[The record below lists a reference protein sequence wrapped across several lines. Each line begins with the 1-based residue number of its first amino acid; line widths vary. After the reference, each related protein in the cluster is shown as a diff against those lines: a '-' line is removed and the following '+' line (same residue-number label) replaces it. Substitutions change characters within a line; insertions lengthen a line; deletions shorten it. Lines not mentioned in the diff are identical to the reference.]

1 MNEKNENAMRINL
14 SDAEKIRV
22 LNSEDIFDIMQKVL
36 KRESKLDKDKRHFWA
51 IGLDVRSKVSLL
63 ELVSLGTMA
72 KKDLHAS
79 DVYANAIHK
88 QVKKVIL
95 CHNSPDGSL
104 QVSEEAKDLTDWLIQ
119 VGLIV
124 NIPVYDHLIM
134 TEKSYK
140 SFKETGLLAELE
152 KSKKYVI
159 PMELERRVREEEQ
172 RKAAVELEHV
182 KQQVNE
188 KIYEEVG
195 QNRFDIA
202 YAMKEKGFSIKIIS
216 EVTGLSEEEVE
227 MA

>member
-1 MNEKNENAMRINL
+1 MNEKPEERMQIDLNE
-14 SDAEKIRV
+14 AEQIRV
-22 LNSEDIFDIMQKVL
+22 LHSEDIFDIMQKVL

-51 IGLDVRSKVSLL
+51 IGLDIRSKVILL

-88 QVKKVIL
+88 QAKRVIL

-104 QVSEEAKDLTDWLIQ
+104 QANEEAKDLTDWLIQ

-134 TEKSYK
+134 TEKSYV
-140 SFKETGLLAELE
+140 SFKETGLLADLE

-159 PMELERRVREEEQ
+159 PMELERRAREEEQ
-172 RKAAVELEHV
+172 KKAAIDKEYAV
-182 KQQVNE
+182 
-188 KIYEEVG
+188 EEVREEMHNKL
-195 QNRFDIA
+195 QQSRLDTA
-202 YAMKEKGFSIKIIS
+202 LAMKEKGYPINEVASI
-216 EVTGLSEEEVE
+216 TGLTEQEIKQL
-227 MA
+227 